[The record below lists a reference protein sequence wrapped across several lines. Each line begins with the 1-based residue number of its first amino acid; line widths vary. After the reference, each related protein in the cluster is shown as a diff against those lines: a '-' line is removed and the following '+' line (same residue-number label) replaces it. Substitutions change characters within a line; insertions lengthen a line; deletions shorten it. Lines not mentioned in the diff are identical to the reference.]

1 MFHKHSNG
9 MKGKTGVKYLL
20 LFAGLVF
27 LAYSLMVVNG
37 ITELDADILNLQP
50 SVKNLSVSP
59 KNILP
64 SGSPVAVNIEAV
76 LSDLNGI
83 DDITWRRC
91 LAVHE
96 SDLKESFEA
105 TVWAKNASLDLFN
118 QTNEIEGKYSCS
130 FALNPSD
137 KTGRWAVYV
146 FVKDMNGL
154 SASWFSVI
162 SFASVEG
169 NIWVLDSDSDGYHEE
184 NTFRLAEAKP
194 AGAYIRLLDSK
205 GVDCYDRNSN
215 AHPGQT
221 LFFSG
226 HRGDGI
232 YDYNCD
238 GVQEKKEEDVVKSCL
253 QTATPAWCATI
264 RSVPPCGSAG
274 LLTSGTANGVS
285 CVCSPAMQACR

>member
-1 MFHKHSNG
+1 
-9 MKGKTGVKYLL
+9 MKRKMELRHVLAV
-20 LFAGLVF
+20 AGLFF

-37 ITELDADILNLQP
+37 VTELDADILNLQP
-50 SVKNLSVSP
+50 SVKSLSVSP
-59 KNILP
+59 KAILP

-96 SDLKESFEA
+96 SDLNESFEA
-105 TVWAKNASLDLFN
+105 TAWTKNASLSLFN
-118 QTNEIEGKYSCS
+118 QTNEIEGRYSCS
-130 FALNPSD
+130 FNLNPSD
-137 KTGRWAVYV
+137 KTGGWAVYV

-154 SASWFSVI
+154 TAGWFSII

-169 NIWVLDSDSDGYHEE
+169 NIWVLDSDSDGYHEA
-184 NTFRLAEAKP
+184 NTFRLAESKP
-194 AGAYIRLLDSK
+194 SGAYIRLLDSK
-205 GVDCYDRNSN
+205 GVDCYDKN
-215 AHPGQT
+215 AKAYPSQI
-221 LFFSG
+221 LFFAS
-226 HRGDGI
+226 HRGDGS

-253 QTATPAWCATI
+253 DTASPAWCATI
-264 RSVPPCGSAG
+264 KSVPPCGSAG

-285 CVCSPAMQACR
+285 CVCVPSMQACR